1 MNTNI
6 QLKLQ
11 KKKDIFTWQ
20 SETRR
25 KKNIHTNISPYKQ
38 LQYGQSWDQKP
49 ETKHAPLRRQR
60 KVSKE
65 GGSKEGE
72 AQNIQKD
79 AVLKYSTRRAG
90 ERTHLKERVQ
100 YNQGIG
106 CMERPSQENSNK
118 SVWFKNMVG
127 SISVS
132 KRWFL

>member
-1 MNTNI
+1 MTVRN
-6 QLKLQ
+6 
-11 KKKDIFTWQ
+11 KK
-20 SETRR
+20 E
-25 KKNIHTNISPYKQ
+25 KNIHTNISPYKQ

-118 SVWFKNMVG
+118 SV
-127 SISVS
+127 
-132 KRWFL
+132 